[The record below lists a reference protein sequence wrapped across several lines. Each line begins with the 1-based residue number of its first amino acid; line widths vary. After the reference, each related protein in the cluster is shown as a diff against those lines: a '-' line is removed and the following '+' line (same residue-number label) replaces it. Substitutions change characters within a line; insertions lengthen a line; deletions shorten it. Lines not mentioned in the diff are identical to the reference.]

1 MSAPASR
8 RGFLRG
14 LATLPLIGGGVT
26 IIGAPT
32 AVAEPVTD
40 RLFDAYL
47 HFITHEHREVLAQY
61 AYRRAL
67 KRDDELLLQR
77 GYRMPAGYPEACEQ
91 ETRELP
97 YLQWVP
103 KGSEAADGFCRASS
117 PTTRAALV
125 LSAVG
130 YDWRETTL

>member
-1 MSAPASR
+1 MSNHSR

-14 LATLPLIGGGVT
+14 LTTLPLIGGGVT
-26 IIGAPT
+26 LIGSPT

-47 HFITHEHREVLAQY
+47 GFIVHKHREILAQHS
-61 AYRRAL
+61 YRKAVARAASL
-67 KRDDELLLQR
+67 SRE
-77 GYRMPAGYPEACEQ
+77 GVTMPAGFPEACAQ
-91 ETRELP
+91 DTRELP

-103 KGSEAADGFCRASS
+103 KGSDAVDYFCRAAC

-130 YDWRETTL
+130 YDWRQS